1 MKKEY
6 QAKIDAE
13 NGEILGQEEEV
24 DDDKEND
31 IAIDFTKILAPK
43 DAMAKALEN
52 NKGYVKSYEIESND
66 EGKIVYSIDVEDG
79 DDVELDAESGDIL
92 HK

>member
-1 MKKEY
+1 
-6 QAKIDAE
+6 
-13 NGEILGQEEEV
+13 
-24 DDDKEND
+24 
-31 IAIDFTKILAPK
+31 
-43 DAMAKALEN
+43 MAKALEN